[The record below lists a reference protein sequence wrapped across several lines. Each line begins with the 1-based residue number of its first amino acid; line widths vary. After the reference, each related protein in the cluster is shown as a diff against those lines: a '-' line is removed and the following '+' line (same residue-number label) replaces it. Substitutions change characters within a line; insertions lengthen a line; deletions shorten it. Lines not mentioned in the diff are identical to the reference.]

1 MSSSDSAEDNN
12 DLLAAKQPR
21 SSRCPAWVP
30 SAVSNFTIQFNFAS
44 ASMAGLFMKSASDV
58 PVANEFADYPEPHWV
73 HTVMKSSVFIG
84 SIVGMLVMG
93 RLGDSVGIKRALI
106 LTNSLVVVTALASGL
121 LVWGPPNILYA
132 LLVLW
137 RFLLGVGVG
146 GNYPLAAAKASSVGT
161 VEEAVTKAGRAFFW
175 QGPGSV
181 APYAVGY
188 LLLLIPPF
196 KGITSLQFRLVMALG
211 AIPSAFVVYFM
222 TKEPDDKPSDERKK
236 TVREASGRK
245 PTTASGATS
254 RREDSH
260 EQEVKRG
267 LARTLVGT
275 AGTWLFFDIAYYG
288 MNIFAP
294 TILKSIFPPGAPLAT
309 IAIRAAILPICGIAG
324 TLIGIPLLG
333 VIGPRILNAA
343 GLLIAAFLY
352 ILFVYMQQHNAGS
365 SALFTI
371 LCSLFFVLK
380 GAPDIATYVLPVM
393 SFPRSVRATYHGRSG
408 SAGKVGAMLG
418 TFIFP
423 LLFDSG
429 GLQLVFVIEA
439 VACIVSAAFGLFL
452 VSPLELDDEVVSNT
466 GQTLTVRNIDQDE
479 LESDEALQAQI
490 YDPMSVHMTETKESI
505 NEMKEEIALLHHKI
519 DLLLAG
525 RGLAAAPPTF
535 TPASGPVIVN
545 TNGSRQ

>member
-1 MSSSDSAEDNN
+1 
-12 DLLAAKQPR
+12 
-21 SSRCPAWVP
+21 
-30 SAVSNFTIQFNFAS
+30 
-44 ASMAGLFMKSASDV
+44 MKSASDM

-93 RLGDSVGIKRALI
+93 RLGDVVGIKKALI
-106 LTNSLVVVTALASGL
+106 LTNSLVVATALASGL
-121 LVWGPPNILYA
+121 LVWGPPNVLYA
-132 LLVLW
+132 LLVFW

-196 KGITSLQFRLVMALG
+196 EGITSLQFRLVMALG

-222 TKEPDDKPSDERKK
+222 TQEPDDKPSDERKK

-245 PTTASGATS
+245 PTTASAS
-254 RREDSH
+254 RREESH

-267 LARTLVGT
+267 LTRTLVGT

-309 IAIRAAILPICGIAG
+309 IAVRAAILPICGIAG
-324 TLIGIPLLG
+324 TLVGIPLLG

-343 GLLIAAFLY
+343 GLIVAAFLY

-365 SALFTI
+365 SALFGI

-429 GLQLVFVIEA
+429 GLQLVFMIEA

-452 VSPLELDDEVVSNT
+452 VSPLELDDQVISNS
-466 GQTLTVRNIDQDE
+466 GQKYSVRNVDQDE

-490 YDPMSVHMTETKESI
+490 YDPMSVHITETKESI
-505 NEMKEEIALLHHKI
+505 NEMKEEIGLLHHKI

-525 RGLAAAPPTF
+525 RGLAAASPTF
-535 TPASGPVIVN
+535 APASGPVIVN

>member
-1 MSSSDSAEDNN
+1 
-12 DLLAAKQPR
+12 
-21 SSRCPAWVP
+21 
-30 SAVSNFTIQFNFAS
+30 
-44 ASMAGLFMKSASDV
+44 MAGLFMKSNDDV
-58 PVANEFADYPEPHWV
+58 PVGPELADYPEPHWV

-93 RLGDSVGIKRALI
+93 RLGDKIGIKKALI

-121 LVWGPPNILYA
+121 LVWGPPNVLYA

-146 GNYPLAAAKASSVGT
+146 GNYPLAAAKASSIGT

-196 KGITSLQFRLVMALG
+196 QGITSLQFRLVMALG

-222 TKEPDDKPSDERKK
+222 TKEPDDTPNEERKK
-236 TVREASGRK
+236 TFQEAVARQ
-245 PTTASGATS
+245 PTTATQATTYS
-254 RREDSH
+254 RELH
-260 EQEVKRG
+260 HGEEVQKG
-267 LARTLVGT
+267 LTRTLVGT

-309 IAIRAAILPICGIAG
+309 IAIRAAILPICGIFG

-333 VIGPRILNAA
+333 VIGPRILNAG
-343 GLLIAAFLY
+343 GLVIAASLY
-352 ILFVYMQQHNAGS
+352 IIFVYLQQHNAGS
-365 SALFTI
+365 GSLFTI
-371 LCSLFFVLK
+371 LCLLFFVLK

-423 LLFDSG
+423 LLFDAG
-429 GLQLVFVIEA
+429 GLKLVFTIEA
-439 VACIVSAAFGLFL
+439 VACIISAACGIFL
-452 VSPLELDDEVVSNT
+452 VSPLDMDDEVVSAT
-466 GQTLTVRNIDQDE
+466 GQKLHVRDVDQDM
-479 LESDEALQAQI
+479 LESDEALQARI
-490 YDPMSVHMTETKESI
+490 YDPLHVHITETQESI
-505 NEMKEEIALLHHKI
+505 KEMKEEIQCLHQKI
-519 DLLLAG
+519 DLLLAAQG
-525 RGLAAAPPTF
+525 MAAASPGI
-535 TPASGPVIVN
+535 APVNGSPIVAT